1 MALYRVVRTHAGH
14 DREVRSVAFTPD
26 GTGMVSGSCDWTVRL
41 WDALPL
47 ERDAFLRHEHTVA
60 AVAVTPDG
68 RRMLSGGWDRRLCV
82 WSLETRARIMEAP
95 PLRAMVTAL
104 VLLPGDRCAVA
115 EHGGFVAVWSFAG
128 DALQCLSIT
137 QIPGWSGMMSA
148 LSMGVPPPPHDTPPA
163 LNTPLSTDC
172 WLAIGARHPLLTDDV
187 EPSEMRYQGFGAE
200 AAGSVVAGGA
210 AVLRMARV
218 GAGGAV
224 TLMDA
229 QDVPWP
235 YGAPLAVASLALSAD
250 STRLAMC
257 TQQRSGDVRWRLGL
271 WDVDVATGRLAYSRD
286 ISYHGH
292 VTHLVWAPRSEGTRW
307 LLASC
312 SDGAV
317 RLWHASVG
325 VFALQFDAHDSAPA
339 TCIAVSPSGHRAYT
353 GCANGTCRWECAISR
368 DR

>member
-1 MALYRVVRTHAGH
+1 MALHRVVRTHAGH
-14 DREVRSVAFTPD
+14 DRE
-26 GTGMVSGSCDWTVRL
+26 
-41 WDALPL
+41 
-47 ERDAFLRHEHTVA
+47 
-60 AVAVTPDG
+60 VAVTPDG

-82 WSLETRARIMEAP
+82 WSLETRARLMEAP

-104 VLLPGDRCAVA
+104 ALLPGDRCAVA

-128 DALQCLSIT
+128 DVLQCLSIT
-137 QIPGWSGMMSA
+137 KIPGWSGMMSA
-148 LSMGVPPPPHDTPPA
+148 LSMGAPPPPLQTPAA
-163 LNTPLSTDC
+163 LNTPDC
-172 WLAIGARHPLLTDDV
+172 WLAIGARHPLLTDDM

-210 AVLRMARV
+210 AVLRMVRV
-218 GAGGAV
+218 GTGGAV

-271 WDVDVATGRLAYSRD
+271 WDVNIATGRLAYSRD

-292 VTHLVWAPRSEGTRW
+292 VTQLAWAPRSEGNRW

-312 SDGAV
+312 SDG
-317 RLWHASVG
+317 
-325 VFALQFDAHDSAPA
+325 
-339 TCIAVSPSGHRAYT
+339 
-353 GCANGTCRWECAISR
+353 
-368 DR
+368 